1 MKNDF
6 SYHKPVLLKESID
19 GLNIKADGIYV
30 DLTFGG
36 GGHSRE
42 ILKKLGRKGRLLAFD
57 QDIDAKVH
65 ALDDSR
71 FTFIHSNFRYL
82 RNFLRYYKIDKVD
95 GILGDLGISSHQ
107 IDFEDRGFSYLRKT
121 VLDMRMNT
129 ENEVTAAQV
138 LNNYSEESLNE
149 IFRNYGEVKGYK
161 NLTRII
167 LKKREE
173 VEFLETEGFIEAIDT
188 FLPGF
193 KKNKILSQIFQAL
206 RIEVNDEMKAL
217 EEILVHASDYLVVNG
232 RLVIIS
238 YHSIEDRKVK
248 NIMKAGNLEGTI
260 VKDFYGNVITPY
272 NVITKKIIT
281 PAEEEIHEN
290 PRARSAKLRIAEKI

>member
-1 MKNDF
+1 MKNDL

-19 GLNIKADGIYV
+19 GLNIRPDGIYI

-42 ILKKLGRKGRLLAFD
+42 ILEKLGKRGRLLAFD
-57 QDIDAKVH
+57 QDIDAKVN
-65 ALDDSR
+65 ALEDSR
-71 FTFIHSNFRYL
+71 FTFIQANFRYL

-107 IDFEDRGFSYLRKT
+107 IDIENRGFTYLGKT
-121 VLDMRMNT
+121 LLDMRMNT
-129 ENEVTAAQV
+129 GTEVTAASV
-138 LNNYSEESLNE
+138 LNNYSEEELNE
-149 IFRNYGEVKGYK
+149 IFRNYGELKGYK

-173 VEFLETEGFIEAIDT
+173 KKFFETEGFIDAIES

-193 KKNKILSQIFQAL
+193 KKNKMLSQIFQAL
-206 RIEVNDEMKAL
+206 RIEVNDEMRAL
-217 EEILVHASDYLVVNG
+217 EDLLVQASDYLDVSG

-248 NIMKAGNLEGTI
+248 NIMRTGNLEGTV
-260 VKDFYGNVITPY
+260 VKDFYGNVSTPY
-272 NVITKKIIT
+272 QLITKTIIT
-281 PAEEEIHEN
+281 PSPEEIDEN
-290 PRARSAKLRIAEKI
+290 PRSRSAKLRIAEKI